1 MKKVF
6 LIISL
11 VCFILTPLLAISG
24 EVVAV
29 KGKAENGFLQG
40 LETK

>member
-24 EVVAV
+24 EVVCSQG
-29 KGKAENGFLQG
+29 KG
-40 LETK
+40 

>member
-11 VCFILTPLLAISG
+11 VCFMLTPLLAISG
-24 EVVAV
+24 EVVA
-29 KGKAENGFLQG
+29 
-40 LETK
+40 